1 MDRILVTGGAGFIGS
16 NFTRH
21 LLNETDCKV
30 INLDKLTYAGN
41 LRNIKDLRGNKRH
54 KFVKGDIRNRRLVD
68 SLVGKADAVVNFAA
82 ESHVD
87 RSIQTPQVFT
97 ETNVLGTQ
105 VLLEAC
111 RRFRVRFE
119 QISTDEV
126 YGSRAK
132 GSFRETDLLNPSSPY
147 SASKAAADLLANA
160 YNVTYGLEVTV
171 TRSTNNYGPNQHPEK
186 LIPRLIT
193 NALHGKLL
201 PIYGSGKNVRDWIFV
216 EDNCQA
222 IQFVLEKGEK
232 GQIYNIAGGNE
243 RKNIEIATE
252 ILRNLSLPETMIE
265 YVEDRPG
272 HDFRYSLNCEKIH
285 RLGWRPRV
293 PFEEGLQKTIDWYR
307 SNEWWWRRLV
317 DHNGASASSRLQSR
331 RESMSVADPLLWHRG
346 RVRLKSS

>member
-16 NFTRH
+16 NFLRY
-21 LLNETDCKV
+21 LLSETNCTA

-41 LRNIKDLRGNKRH
+41 LRNIRDLRREKRH
-54 KFVKGDIRNRRLVD
+54 KFVKGDIRNRRLVN
-68 SLVGKADAVVNFAA
+68 SLVAKADAVVNFAA

-87 RSIQTPQVFT
+87 RSIQTPRVFV

-111 RRFRVRFE
+111 QRFRVRFE

-126 YGSRAK
+126 YGSRAE
-132 GSFRETDLLNPSSPY
+132 GSFAETDVLNPSSPY
-147 SASKAAADLLANA
+147 SASKAAADLLVNA
-160 YNVTYGLEVTV
+160 YHVTYGMDVTM

-193 NALHGKLL
+193 NALRGKPL
-201 PIYGSGKNVRDWIFV
+201 PIYGSGNNVRDWIYV
-216 EDNCQA
+216 QDNCRA
-222 IQFVLEKGEK
+222 IHSVLGKGEK

-243 RKNIEIATE
+243 KKNIDIAKE
-252 ILRNLSLPETMIE
+252 ILRTLSLPDTMIE
-265 YVEDRPG
+265 YVADRLG

-285 RLGWRPRV
+285 RLGWKPQAQ
-293 PFEEGLQKTIDWYR
+293 FEDGLQRTIDWYR

-317 DHNGASASSRLQSR
+317 N
-331 RESMSVADPLLWHRG
+331 
-346 RVRLKSS
+346 

>member
-16 NFTRH
+16 NFIRH
-21 LLNETDCKV
+21 LLSETNCKTV
-30 INLDKLTYAGN
+30 NLDKLTYAGN
-41 LRNIKDLRGNKRH
+41 LRNIRDLRREKRH

-87 RSIQTPQVFT
+87 RSIETPRVFV

-126 YGSRAK
+126 YGSRAE
-132 GSFRETDLLNPSSPY
+132 GSFAETDLLNPSSPY
-147 SASKAAADLLANA
+147 SASKAAADLLVNA
-160 YNVTYGLEVTV
+160 YHVTYGMDVTM

-193 NALHGKLL
+193 NALRGKPM
-201 PIYGSGKNVRDWIFV
+201 PIYGSGNNVRDWIYV
-216 EDNCQA
+216 QDNCRA
-222 IQFVLEKGEK
+222 IHSVLEKGEK

-243 RKNIEIATE
+243 RKNTDIAKE
-252 ILRNLSLPETMIE
+252 ILRTLSLPDTMIE
-265 YVEDRPG
+265 YVADRPG

-285 RLGWRPRV
+285 RLGWKPQV
-293 PFEEGLQKTIDWYR
+293 QLEHGLQRTVDWYR

-317 DHNGASASSRLQSR
+317 D
-331 RESMSVADPLLWHRG
+331 
-346 RVRLKSS
+346 